1 MTCHYGAAKTK
12 QNGSV
17 KHNLSWAVKNHILT
31 CFFPPD
37 IGFLGFTA
45 IYVLSIQGGTLAKAV
60 RASPLFRLVRARS
73 SVGRASDF

>member
-1 MTCHYGAAKTK
+1 MMRHYGAAKTK

-17 KHNLSWAVKNHILT
+17 KHNLSWAVKNRILT

-45 IYVLSIQGGTLAKAV
+45 ISVLSIQVAPGVIRLGQSVTQ
-60 RASPLFRLVRARS
+60 ASA
-73 SVGRASDF
+73 GA